1 MEEDDV
7 KSTVS
12 TEDSSSDGV
21 DVDAPRIPPVQV
33 TSPTTQSITK
43 RSASYYYTVAAAIL
57 SILAAANPSL
67 FISFGGIST
76 AFFTW
81 YLSTLEAAPLLTKCV
96 TGALLGII
104 GDYGAQWFESK
115 KLLELRRQHHI
126 ISTTTSSWKYDY
138 QRGRG
143 IMMENFLISCPL
155 QHYGYDLFERM
166 LPIEGGSEFYMS
178 FAAFVHVFF
187 DCVVLDGIFVA
198 TGILFGGVFEGHNLM
213 KYVLPNLRNTYFSAL
228 RAALI
233 TDLSFAPVEFLAFRF
248 LPLPLRVLSVNAVD
262 LVWNGVVSY
271 AFHGEVENVDM

>member
-1 MEEDDV
+1 MEEDDA
-7 KSTVS
+7 KSTAS
-12 TEDSSSDGV
+12 TEDSSTSNGV
-21 DVDAPRIPPVQV
+21 DDDADISPV
-33 TSPTTQSITK
+33 TSPTIRSITK
-43 RSASYYYTVAAAIL
+43 RSTTSYYTVVAAIL
-57 SILAAANPSL
+57 SVLAAANPSL
-67 FISFGGIST
+67 FISFGGIFA

-81 YLSTLEAAPLLTKCV
+81 YLSALEAAPLVTKCV
-96 TGALLGII
+96 SGALLGII

-115 KLLELRRQHHI
+115 KLHELRRQHHI
-126 ISTTTSSWKYDY
+126 STTTSSSWKYDY

-143 IMMENFLISCPL
+143 IMMESFLISCPL

-178 FAAFVHVFF
+178 FAAFLHVFF

-228 RAALI
+228 RAAMI

-271 AFHGEVENVDM
+271 AFHGEVENVDMM

>member
-43 RSASYYYTVAAAIL
+43 RPASYYYTVAAAIL

-67 FISFGGIST
+67 FIFFGGIST

-115 KLLELRRQHHI
+115 MLLELRRQHHI

-178 FAAFVHVFF
+178 FAAVVHVFF